1 MKVLFVVQGEGR
13 GHLTQAL
20 TLEKMLNRHGHEVVK
35 ILVARS
41 KSREVPRFFIDK
53 TKAPI
58 QGFPSPNF
66 LPSKS
71 NQHIGL
77 GRSIAYNM
85 LKAPQYMGSIR
96 FLYHEIRTSGV
107 DLVVNFYEILTG
119 LTNHFLNLRVPM
131 VCIGHQYMF
140 LHPDYQFPEAHKKS
154 QRLLI
159 QFTRATCLGAC
170 KLLGLSFHD
179 MHDVEASKLSVVP
192 PLLRDE
198 VSDMPRHH
206 GDYITGYILNAGF
219 SKTVIAWHKKNPM
232 LNLHFFW
239 DKKDASET
247 TRYDETLSFHKID
260 DQKFL
265 YFLANCK
272 AYATTGGF
280 ESVCEAM
287 YMGKPALM
295 VPAHVEQEC
304 NAHEAQ
310 LNGCGVVAGSFDLDQ
325 LIQFSRQYEENIE
338 FRMWEN
344 KAELMIVSRLEG
356 AVQQYVNERSKGAV
370 SVGKTMPA

>member
-41 KSREVPRFFIDK
+41 KSREVPRFFINK

-85 LKAPQYMGSIR
+85 LKAPQYMSSIR
-96 FLYHEIRTSGV
+96 FLYHEIRTSGA

-140 LHPDYQFPEAHKKS
+140 LHPDYQFPEAHKNS
-154 QRLLI
+154 Q
-159 QFTRATCLGAC
+159 
-170 KLLGLSFHD
+170 
-179 MHDVEASKLSVVP
+179 
-192 PLLRDE
+192 PL
-198 VSDMPRHH
+198 
-206 GDYITGYILNAGF
+206 
-219 SKTVIAWHKKNPM
+219 
-232 LNLHFFW
+232 
-239 DKKDASET
+239 
-247 TRYDETLSFHKID
+247 
-260 DQKFL
+260 
-265 YFLANCK
+265 
-272 AYATTGGF
+272 
-280 ESVCEAM
+280 
-287 YMGKPALM
+287 
-295 VPAHVEQEC
+295 
-304 NAHEAQ
+304 
-310 LNGCGVVAGSFDLDQ
+310 
-325 LIQFSRQYEENIE
+325 
-338 FRMWEN
+338 
-344 KAELMIVSRLEG
+344 
-356 AVQQYVNERSKGAV
+356 
-370 SVGKTMPA
+370 